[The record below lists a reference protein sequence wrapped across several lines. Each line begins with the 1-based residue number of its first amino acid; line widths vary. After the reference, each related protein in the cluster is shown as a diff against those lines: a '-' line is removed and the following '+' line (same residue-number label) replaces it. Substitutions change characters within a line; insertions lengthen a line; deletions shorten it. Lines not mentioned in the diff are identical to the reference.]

1 MNKPTKLFLWSS
13 TCFVTWLSTGCQP
26 SKGLTASQPV
36 PSLIPGVE
44 LPAQASSI
52 NPEPQGV
59 APAPSPTASAPDTP
73 VELDLG
79 SVRASALKNNLNIQV
94 ELLSIDSASATLEE
108 ARAITDPTLSAALNQ
123 RESNQPAAQE
133 SIQGRQNTNTSASIG
148 LNMPLGY
155 GDSLDVRLPWARS
168 STDAD
173 AQFGFQNFDSA
184 QLDVTYRSPLT
195 RGRGVKNFERG
206 IRIAQTELD
215 LAVLSTRLSITNTL
229 ANAERAYWT
238 WYAAGEAV
246 AVAKERVRLAE
257 DQIARAE
264 RRVRAG
270 ASAEL
275 EVLRA
280 KSGLS
285 SAQEALLNADV
296 NHRSAERALRAAI
309 RRPDLPLGQQGG
321 LTPNTLP
328 DPSVQNLDRDTL
340 VALAKSERAE
350 IAQHQGR
357 LSNLQERLESAQDN
371 ERIAVD
377 FIAGWGRSNISERG
391 FEDAF
396 RSINNGREWSLG
408 FNATMPLG
416 NLAAEAQTRSARLA
430 RLREI
435 RSGVSVMDQIEREV
449 LDAADRYESA
459 GERIKAAREEL
470 KVTEAALGGEQ
481 RQFEAGT
488 VTSRQVLEAAE
499 ALAAAQNRMV
509 SALTDLETARI
520 DLAVACGG
528 LLGRDAIDFGQND

>member
-26 SKGLTASQPV
+26 SKALTASQPV
-36 PSLIPGVE
+36 PSLIPAVE

-59 APAPSPTASAPDTP
+59 APAPSPTASAPNAP

-94 ELLSIDSASATLEE
+94 ELLSIDSAQATLEE
-108 ARAITDPTLSAALNQ
+108 ARAITDPTLSASLN
-123 RESNQPAAQE
+123 RSSNNSPAAQDT
-133 SIQGRQNTNTSASIG
+133 QGSQNDNSSASLG
-148 LNMPLGY
+148 LTMPLGA
-155 GDSLDVRLPWARS
+155 GDSLDVRLPWFRS
-168 STDAD
+168 STNA
-173 AQFGFQNFDSA
+173 AFSLSSYNAA

-195 RGRGVKNFERG
+195 KGRGVKNFERG

-215 LAVLSTRLSITNTL
+215 LTVLNTRLSITNTL

-296 NHRSAERALRAAI
+296 NHRNAERALRAAM

-321 LTPNTLP
+321 LTPT
-328 DPSVQNLDRDTL
+328 PS
-340 VALAKSERAE
+340 
-350 IAQHQGR
+350 
-357 LSNLQERLESAQDN
+357 
-371 ERIAVD
+371 
-377 FIAGWGRSNISERG
+377 
-391 FEDAF
+391 
-396 RSINNGREWSLG
+396 
-408 FNATMPLG
+408 
-416 NLAAEAQTRSARLA
+416 QTP
-430 RLREI
+430 
-435 RSGVSVMDQIEREV
+435 V
-449 LDAADRYESA
+449 
-459 GERIKAAREEL
+459 
-470 KVTEAALGGEQ
+470 
-481 RQFEAGT
+481 FEA
-488 VTSRQVLEAAE
+488 
-499 ALAAAQNRMV
+499 
-509 SALTDLETARI
+509 
-520 DLAVACGG
+520 
-528 LLGRDAIDFGQND
+528 

>member
-1 MNKPTKLFLWSS
+1 MNKPTNLFIWSCS
-13 TCFVTWLSTGCQP
+13 CLSPLLAGGCQQ
-26 SKGLTASQPV
+26 SIARTATLPV
-36 PSLIPGVE
+36 PSLIPAVDLAE
-44 LPAQASSI
+44 QPSTIDLESLNESPPTAAPQPAQ
-52 NPEPQGV
+52 
-59 APAPSPTASAPDTP
+59 SAA

-94 ELLSIDSASATLEE
+94 ELLSIDSAEASLEE
-108 ARAITDPTLSAALNQ
+108 ARAISDTTLSATMN
-123 RESNQPAAQE
+123 RSSNNSPAAQDT
-133 SIQGRQNTNTSASIG
+133 QGSQNDNSSASIG
-148 LNMPLGY
+148 LTMPLGA
-155 GDSLDVRLPWARS
+155 GDSLDVRLPWSRS
-168 STDAD
+168 STNA
-173 AQFGFQNFDSA
+173 AFSLSSYNAA

-195 RGRGVKNFERG
+195 KGRGVKNFERG

-215 LAVLSTRLSITNTL
+215 LTVLTTRLSITNTL
-229 ANAERAYWT
+229 ADAERAYWT
-238 WYAAGEAV
+238 WYAAGEAM
-246 AVAKERVRLAE
+246 AVAQERVRLAK

-296 NHRSAERALRAAI
+296 NHRNAERALRATM

-328 DPSVQNLDRDTL
+328 DPTVRTLDRTAL
-340 VALAKSERAE
+340 VALAQKERAE

-357 LSNLQERLESAQDN
+357 LSNLQERLEGAQDN
-371 ERIAVD
+371 ERVAVD
-377 FIAGWGRSNISERG
+377 FVAGWGRSSIGNS
-391 FEDAF
+391 FEEAF
-396 RSINNGREWSLG
+396 RSINDGREWSLG

-416 NLAAEAQTRSARLA
+416 NMAAEAQTRSARLA

-435 RSGVSVMDQIEREV
+435 RTGVSIMEQIEREV

-459 GERIKAAREEL
+459 SERIKAAREEL

-481 RQFEAGT
+481 RQFDAGS

-528 LLGRDAIDFGQND
+528 LLGRDAIQFRQE

>member
-1 MNKPTKLFLWSS
+1 MNNPTKLFFWSCTS
-13 TCFVTWLSTGCQP
+13 FMTWLVVGCQP
-26 SKGLTASQPV
+26 SKALTTSQPV
-36 PSLIPGVE
+36 SSLIPAVE
-44 LPAQASSI
+44 LPAQVPSI
-52 NPEPQGV
+52 NPEPRGI
-59 APAPSPTASAPDTP
+59 ATTASPTTSAPNTP

-94 ELLSIDSASATLEE
+94 ELLSIESAQATLEE
-108 ARAITDPTLSAALNQ
+108 ARAITDPTLSARLNQ

-133 SIQGRQNTNTSASIG
+133 EIQGRQNKNTSASVG
-148 LNMPLGY
+148 LNMPLGL
-155 GDSLDVRLPWARS
+155 GDSLEVQLPWSRTV
-168 STDAD
+168 TDASL
-173 AQFGFQNFDSA
+173 GRQNFDSA
-184 QLDVTYRSPLT
+184 QVDVTYRSPLT
-195 RGRGVKNFERG
+195 KGRGVKNFERG

-215 LAVLSTRLSITNTL
+215 LTVLTTRLSITNTL

-285 SAQEALLNADV
+285 SAQESLLNADV
-296 NHRSAERALRAAI
+296 NHRNAERALRAAM
-309 RRPDLPLGQQGG
+309 RRPDLPLGKQGG

-328 DPSVQNLDRDTL
+328 DPTVQNLDRDAL
-340 VALAKSERAE
+340 VILAKSERAE
-350 IAQHQGR
+350 IAQHKGR
-357 LSNLQERLESAQDN
+357 LSNLQERLEGAQDN
-371 ERIAVD
+371 ERVAVD
-377 FIAGWGRSNISERG
+377 FVAGWGRSSIGNS

-396 RSINNGREWSLG
+396 RTINDGREWSLG

-435 RSGVSVMDQIEREV
+435 RSGVSIMDQIEREV

>member
-1 MNKPTKLFLWSS
+1 MNKPTKLFIWSCS
-13 TCFVTWLSTGCQP
+13 CLSPFLAGGCQQ
-26 SKGLTASQPV
+26 STTLTATLPA
-36 PSLIPGVE
+36 PSLIPAVDLPEQPTINLESLRE
-44 LPAQASSI
+44 L
-52 NPEPQGV
+52 E
-59 APAPSPTASAPDTP
+59 PTASPQPTESAS

-94 ELLSIDSASATLEE
+94 ELLSIDTAEASLEE
-108 ARAITDPTLSAALNQ
+108 ARAISDPALSASFN
-123 RESNQPAAQE
+123 RSSNNSPAAQDT
-133 SIQGRQNTNTSASIG
+133 QGSQNDNTSASIG
-148 LNMPLGY
+148 VTMPLGS
-155 GDSLDVRLPWARS
+155 GDSLDVRLPWFRS
-168 STDAD
+168 STNA
-173 AQFGFQNFDSA
+173 AFSLSSYNAA

-195 RGRGVKNFERG
+195 KGRGTKNFERG
-206 IRIAQTELD
+206 IRIARTELD
-215 LAVLSTRLSITNTL
+215 LTVLSTRLSITNTL
-229 ANAERAYWT
+229 ADAERSYWT
-238 WYAAGEAV
+238 WYAAGEGLAV
-246 AVAKERVRLAE
+246 AQERVRLAE

-296 NHRSAERALRAAI
+296 NHRNAERALRATM

-328 DPSVQNLDRDTL
+328 DPTVRALDRSAL
-340 VALAKSERAE
+340 VALAHKERAE

-357 LSNLQERLESAQDN
+357 LSNLQEQLEGAQDN
-371 ERIAVD
+371 ERVAVD
-377 FIAGWGRSNISERG
+377 FVAGWGRSSIGSN

-396 RSINNGREWSLG
+396 RSINDGREWSVG

-435 RSGVSVMDQIEREV
+435 RTGVSILEQIEREV

-481 RQFEAGT
+481 RQFEAGS

-528 LLGRDAIDFGQND
+528 LLGRDAIDFGQNN

>member
-1 MNKPTKLFLWSS
+1 MNNSTKLFFWFC
-13 TCFVTWLSTGCQP
+13 TCFVTWLVAGCQP
-26 SKGLTASQPV
+26 SKALTGSQPV
-36 PSLIPGVE
+36 SSLIPAVE
-44 LPAQASSI
+44 LPAQVPSI
-52 NPEPQGV
+52 NPEPRGI
-59 APAPSPTASAPDTP
+59 ARPLEPTESAKNSA

-79 SVRASALKNNLNIQV
+79 SVRAAALKNNLNIQV
-94 ELLSIDSASATLEE
+94 ELLSIDSAQATLEE
-108 ARAITDPTLSAALNQ
+108 ARAITDPTFSASLN
-123 RESNQPAAQE
+123 RSSNNSPAAQDT
-133 SIQGRQNTNTSASIG
+133 QGSQNDNSSASLG
-148 LNMPLGY
+148 LTMPLGA
-155 GDSLDVRLPWARS
+155 GDSLDVRLPWFRS
-168 STDAD
+168 STNA
-173 AQFGFQNFDSA
+173 AFSLSSYNAA

-195 RGRGVKNFERG
+195 KGRGVKNFERG

-215 LAVLSTRLSITNTL
+215 LTVLNTRLSITNTL

-238 WYAAGEAV
+238 WYAAGEGL

-296 NHRSAERALRAAI
+296 NHRNAERALRAAM

-321 LTPNTLP
+321 LSPNTLP
-328 DPSVQNLDRDTL
+328 DPSVRSLDREAL
-340 VALAKSERAE
+340 VALAKNDRAE

-357 LSNLQERLESAQDN
+357 LSNLQEQLEGAQDN
-371 ERIAVD
+371 ERVAVD
-377 FIAGWGRSNISERG
+377 FVAGWGRSSIGNS

-396 RSINNGREWSLG
+396 RTINDGREWSLG

-435 RSGVSVMDQIEREV
+435 RSGVSIMDQIEREV

>member
-1 MNKPTKLFLWSS
+1 MSKSNKSFIWSCV
-13 TCFVTWLSTGCQP
+13 CFMTWLVVGCQS
-26 SKGLTASQPV
+26 SKVLTASRPV
-36 PSLIPGVE
+36 PALIPAVK
-44 LPAQASSI
+44 LPTQALSI
-52 NPEPQGV
+52 NQEPRQI
-59 APAPSPTASAPDTP
+59 APTSSPTASATNFP

-94 ELLSIDSASATLEE
+94 ELLSIESAQATLEE
-108 ARAITDPTLSAALNQ
+108 ARAISDPTISAALNQ

-133 SIQGRQNTNTSASIG
+133 EIQGRQNTNTSASVG
-148 LNMPLGY
+148 LSLPLGS
-155 GDSLDVRLPWARS
+155 GDSLDVRLPWARR
-168 STDAD
+168 STD
-173 AQFGFQNFDSA
+173 AQFGPQNFDSA
-184 QLDVTYRSPLT
+184 QVDVTYRTPLT

-215 LAVLSTRLSITNTL
+215 LTVLNTRLSITNTL

-238 WYAAGEAV
+238 WYATGEAM

-296 NHRSAERALRAAI
+296 NHRTAERALRASM

-328 DPSVQNLDRDTL
+328 DPSVQNLDRNAL

-350 IAQHQGR
+350 VAQHQGR
-357 LSNLQERLESAQDN
+357 LSNLQERLEGAQDN
-371 ERIAVD
+371 ERVAVD
-377 FIAGWGRSNISERG
+377 FVAGWGRSSISEDG

-396 RSINNGREWSLG
+396 RSINDGRQWSVGL
-408 FNATMPLG
+408 NATMPLG
-416 NLAAEAQTRSARLA
+416 NFAAEAQTRSARLA

-435 RSGVSVMDQIEREV
+435 RSGVSIVDQVEREV
-449 LDAADRYESA
+449 LDAADRYENA

-528 LLGRDAIDFGQND
+528 LLGRDAINFGQND

>member
-1 MNKPTKLFLWSS
+1 M
-13 TCFVTWLSTGCQP
+13 TWLSTGCQP
-26 SKGLTASQPV
+26 SKALTASRPV

-52 NPEPQGV
+52 NPEQQGV
-59 APAPSPTASAPDTP
+59 APAPSATASAPNAS
-73 VELDLG
+73 VEPDLG
-79 SVRASALKNNLNIQV
+79 TVRASALENNLSIQV
-94 ELLSIDSASATLEE
+94 EPLSIDSAKATLAE
-108 ARAITDPTLSAALNQ
+108 ARAISDPTLSAALNQ
-123 RESNQPAAQE
+123 RESNQHAAQE
-133 SIQGRQNTNTSASIG
+133 SIQGRQNTNTSASVG
-148 LNMPLGY
+148 LNMPLGS

-168 STDAD
+168 STDA
-173 AQFGFQNFDSA
+173 QVGFQNFDSA
-184 QLDVTYRSPLT
+184 QLNVTYRSPLT

-238 WYAAGEAV
+238 WYAAGQAV

-350 IAQHQGR
+350 IAQHQRR
-357 LSNLQERLESAQDN
+357 LSNLQERLEGAQDN

-391 FEDAF
+391 FEEAF

-435 RSGVSVMDQIEREV
+435 RSGASIMDQIEREV

-509 SALTDLETARI
+509 SALTDLESARI

>member
-13 TCFVTWLSTGCQP
+13 TCLVTWLSTGCQP
-26 SKGLTASQPV
+26 SKALTASQRV

-52 NPEPQGV
+52 NPEQQGV
-59 APAPSPTASAPDTP
+59 APAPSATASAPNAS

-79 SVRASALKNNLNIQV
+79 SVRASALENNLNIQV
-94 ELLSIDSASATLEE
+94 ELLSIDSAKATLEE
-108 ARAITDPTLSAALNQ
+108 ARAISDPTLSATLNQ

-133 SIQGRQNTNTSASIG
+133 EIQGRQNTNTSASVG
-148 LNMPLGY
+148 LNMPLGS
-155 GDSLDVRLPWARS
+155 GDSLDVRLPWARA
-168 STDAD
+168 STDAT
-173 AQFGFQNFDSA
+173 FGPQEFDSA
-184 QLDVTYRSPLT
+184 QLNVTYRSPLT

-238 WYAAGEAV
+238 WYAAGQAV

-350 IAQHQGR
+350 IAQHQRR
-357 LSNLQERLESAQDN
+357 LSNLQERLEGAQDN

-391 FEDAF
+391 FEEAF

-408 FNATMPLG
+408 FNASMPLG

-435 RSGVSVMDQIEREV
+435 RSGASIMDQIEREV
-449 LDAADRYESA
+449 LDAADRYENA

>member
-1 MNKPTKLFLWSS
+1 M
-13 TCFVTWLSTGCQP
+13 TWLSTGCQP
-26 SKGLTASQPV
+26 SKALTASRPV
-36 PSLIPGVE
+36 PSLIPAVE
-44 LPAQASSI
+44 LPVQASSFDL
-52 NPEPQGV
+52 EPKGV
-59 APAPSPTASAPDTP
+59 APAPSPTASAPNAS

-79 SVRASALKNNLNIQV
+79 SVRASALENNLNIQV
-94 ELLSIDSASATLEE
+94 ELLSIDSAKATLEE
-108 ARAITDPTLSAALNQ
+108 ARAISDPTLSATLNQ

-133 SIQGRQNTNTSASIG
+133 TIQGRQNTNTSASVG
-148 LNMPLGY
+148 LNMPLGS

-184 QLDVTYRSPLT
+184 QLNVTYRSPLT

-238 WYAAGEAV
+238 WYAAGQAV

-357 LSNLQERLESAQDN
+357 LSNLQERLEGAQDN

-377 FIAGWGRSNISERG
+377 FIAGWGRSNISEDG

-396 RSINNGREWSLG
+396 RSINDGREWSLG

-435 RSGVSVMDQIEREV
+435 RSGASIMDQIEREV
-449 LDAADRYESA
+449 LDAADRYENA

-481 RQFEAGT
+481 RQFEAGS

-528 LLGRDAIDFGQND
+528 LLGRDAIDFGQDY